1 MIPSGSNSRA
11 SQPSVIAMLEAVGIG
26 QRVNRS
32 NGSVLCDHRGSV
44 ATQSTPR
51 IASSIAKADP
61 TGPPPTIRTSVV
73 VPGDGKPCLLVAT
86 SRRY

>member
-26 QRVNRS
+26 QRVPKY
-32 NGSVLCDHRGSV
+32 GSVLCDHRGSV

-73 VPGDGKPCLLVAT
+73 ALGEDRRCFLVAI